1 MVEGRRRQSRALCV
15 WVGVWACLWSVFVG
29 SGVSHA
35 EPVRVIDD
43 RGQTVELNA
52 PARRIVSVLPSLT
65 ETVCALGACERL
77 VGVDR
82 YSSWPASV
90 SGLPR
95 VGGGLDP
102 AIESIVALRPDLVL
116 VATSSRGVERL
127 EQLGLK
133 VVALEPR
140 THADVRR
147 TLGVVAV
154 LVGQPATVAQD
165 LWDQM
170 DAALTDLATS
180 LPERA
185 RRARVYVEV
194 NSAPYAASESSFI
207 GETLSRLG
215 VGNVVPAALG
225 PFPKLNPEF
234 VVRANPSLILV
245 GERDRGGLAGRPGW
259 SGMQAVRNGQVCALP
274 PDAADLMVRPG
285 PRLAEGARVIVECLL
300 RGTVAGDRP

>member
-1 MVEGRRRQSRALCV
+1 MAEGCRR
-15 WVGVWACLWSVFVG
+15 WVRMACLWVCLCVG
-29 SGVSHA
+29 VLGSMEVHA
-35 EPVRVIDD
+35 EPVRVTDD
-43 RGQTVELNA
+43 RGQTVVLDA

-65 ETVCALGACERL
+65 ETVCALGACDRL

-90 SGLPR
+90 SRLPR

-116 VATSSRGVERL
+116 VATSSRGAERL

-147 TLGVVAV
+147 TLGVMAA
-154 LVGQPATVAQD
+154 LVGQPAAVAQG

-170 DAALTDLATS
+170 DAALTDMAAS
-180 LPERA
+180 LPDRA
-185 RRARVYVEV
+185 RRARIYVEV

-207 GETLSRLG
+207 GETLRRLG
-215 VGNVVPAALG
+215 VGNVVPAGLG

-234 VVRANPSLILV
+234 VVRANPSLIV
-245 GERDRGGLAGRPGW
+245 IGERDRGGLAGRPGW
-259 SGMQAVRNGQVCALP
+259 SGMQAVREGRVCALP
-274 PDAADLMVRPG
+274 PDAGDLMVRPG

-300 RGTVAGDRP
+300 LGTGPGDRP